1 MRQRF
6 LAAMGILTVGIAVVA
21 LASASAQG
29 QTSKTTTA
37 KTYTPPRTPDGKPDL
52 SGVWSH
58 NSATPFER
66 PKELEGRALLTDAEV
81 ANLKRNA
88 AQLFNGD
95 TDAAFGDA
103 VFLAALKNANEYQS
117 RDGATA

>member
-1 MRQRF
+1 MTHR
-6 LAAMGILTVGIAVVA
+6 LLTSIGSLGVAVGVLA
-21 LASASAQG
+21 LAGATPAGRTAPKAPPQKSSAV
-29 QTSKTTTA
+29 
-37 KTYTPPRTPDGKPDL
+37 PRTADGKPDL

-66 PKELEGRALLTDAEV
+66 PKELEGRATLTPEEM

-88 AQLFNGD
+88 RELFNGE

-103 VFLAALKNANEYQS
+103 VFLAAL
-117 RDGATA
+117 